1 MSRIDEAVKLFDDGF
16 NCSQAV
22 LAVYGPQLGLE
33 RETALEIA
41 AGFGGGIGCMGDT
54 CGALTGAFMVI
65 GLKYGAIDPADKES
79 KLKTY
84 ALIRQAAE
92 MFAKRT
98 GALNCRDLLGFDM
111 STPQGKEQAAKE
123 GAFEICADLVKYAA
137 EILEE
142 ILSED

>member
-1 MSRIDEAVKLFDDGF
+1 MSRIDETVGLFDDGF

-22 LAVYGPQLGLE
+22 LAIYGPRFGLE
-33 RETALEIA
+33 RETALKIA
-41 AGFGGGIGCMGDT
+41 AGFGGGMGCMGDT

-65 GLKYGAIDPADKES
+65 GLKYGAIDPGDKEA

-92 MFAKRT
+92 MFAKRA
-98 GALNCRDLLGFDM
+98 GALNCRDLLGFDL
-111 STPQGKEQAAKE
+111 STPLGKVQAAQK
-123 GAFEICADLVKYAA
+123 GAFDICTDLVKYAA

>member
-1 MSRIDEAVKLFDDGF
+1 MSRIDEAVRLFDDGF

-22 LAVYGPQLGLE
+22 LAVYGPQFGLE
-33 RETALEIA
+33 RETALKIA

-54 CGALTGAFMVI
+54 CGALTVAFMVI
-65 GLKYGAIDPADKES
+65 GLKHGAIDPADKES

-84 ALIRQAAE
+84 ALIRQAAG
-92 MFAKRT
+92 MFAKRA
-98 GALNCRDLLGFDM
+98 GALNCRDLLGFDL

-142 ILSED
+142 ILGED